1 MLDHKGPPPV
11 ISGFTY
17 LERLGAGGYSTVY
30 LFEQHMPRREVA
42 VKVMNADVEDKTASR
57 FESEANL
64 MARVS
69 SHPAI
74 LSIYGAGVSA
84 DGHPFL
90 VMEYCPPPQLGAIL
104 RQGPLNVAETLSTA
118 IQIAGAVETAHRA
131 GIVHRDIK
139 PANILLAATGAG
151 RPHAYLTDFGI
162 AVEIGG
168 PRLTETNLVI
178 GTPGY
183 IAPEQQRGEVTTA
196 SDLFALGVLG
206 EFMLTAQLE
215 GHAPATERPADV
227 PEVLWS
233 LLVDLRA
240 EAPDDRPDASAALAR
255 LQVHDLAWTPDAVG
269 DVEVL
274 RQVGAPGEIDA
285 ELTTM
290 TALRDEP
297 GAEPGAGVEAPP
309 AAGAKRSSRVPLLLG
324 GFGVLAVVAFVGVL
338 LLWSPWTG
346 EEPHQPPSATTSSTS
361 EPSDEDPATSEAT
374 DETPTE
380 EDPTSS
386 TTSPTSGSV
395 SVGTVVTR
403 VGQECQYSDV
413 GLRETT
419 SDGTDVV
426 CRLGD
431 DGDYTWERDES

>member
-1 MLDHKGPPPV
+1 MGEVFAGRYELLDLIGQ
-11 ISGFTY
+11 
-17 LERLGAGGYSTVY
+17 GAMGSVWRA
-30 LFEQHMPRREVA
+30 HDRKSDEVVA
-42 VKVMNADVEDKTASR
+42 AKV
-57 FESEANL
+57 
-64 MARVS
+64 
-69 SHPAI
+69 
-74 LSIYGAGVSA
+74 
-84 DGHPFL
+84 
-90 VMEYCPPPQLGAIL
+90 L
-104 RQGPLNVAETLSTA
+104 RQSDAASLLRFVRETAFRVQHPHVVTPLGWAGEDDRVLFTMPVVDGGSVSTLVGDHGPLPPRFVAEVLRQVLDA
-118 IQIAGAVETAHRA
+118 LRAVHSS